1 MIKAKV
7 IKLQNISNKDET
19 NMYVRTGDIFEGQ
32 FADWPEVGMS
42 FHLLGLT
49 FIRDEWDIKLR
60 TTPITELIGDREFKT
75 LNSIYKIV
83 TKSDERDEQIK
94 IILQ

>member
-1 MIKAKV
+1 MMKAKV
-7 IKLQNISNKDET
+7 IKLQNIAEKDESL
-19 NMYVRTGDIFEGQ
+19 MYVRTGDIFEGQ
-32 FADWPEVGMS
+32 IKTWPEIGEC
-42 FHLLGLT
+42 FYL
-49 FIRDEWDIKLR
+49 WDGNQYVLR